1 MMKKAKQ
8 ILREMMIGLGVWLL
22 LVLII
27 LEIIY
32 RGSLNIMFGV
42 LSGGAAAAVLLV
54 HMYHHL
60 DIALDMDA
68 KHAQRHVQIAALQR
82 FAIMAVVLAAAM
94 IGYRYAHPVGAVLGI
109 FGVKL
114 CAYFQPVVH
123 KVIDKT

>member
-1 MMKKAKQ
+1 MMKRAKQ

-22 LVLII
+22 LVLIV
-27 LEIIY
+27 LEIIFK
-32 RGSLNIMFGV
+32 GSISILFGV
-42 LSGGAAAAVLLV
+42 LLGGMAAAVLLF

-68 KHAQRHVQIAALQR
+68 KHAQRHVQFAALQR
-82 FAIMAVVLAAAM
+82 FAIMAAVLAAAM
-94 IGYRYAHPVGAVLGI
+94 IGYRYAHPIGTVLGM

-114 CAYFQPVVH
+114 CAYFQPIVH